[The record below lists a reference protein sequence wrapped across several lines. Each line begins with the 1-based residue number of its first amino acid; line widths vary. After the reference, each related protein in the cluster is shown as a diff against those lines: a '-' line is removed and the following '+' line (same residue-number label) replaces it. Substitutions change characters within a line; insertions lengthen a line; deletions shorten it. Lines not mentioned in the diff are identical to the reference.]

1 MATSEEE
8 LLKQLAEL
16 EGNQA
21 RIDEPIMTGAPGA
34 GPEGL
39 GLGEQG
45 ALDVRADIAAA
56 EQPGERQLIQSQLEA
71 TGSPAAGRMVPERP
85 ERVNPF
91 APGPDESPERVNPFA
106 PRDQRKQRGID
117 FPTDFPMERGT
128 SRASLQLPELGSQ
141 IGTSHFF
148 PEDYPKWAQAAL
160 TAAILTTTDPT
171 EIAQI
176 FTQEVEYEDPN
187 TGEMKST
194 RMFPDIG
201 IQQAPDGT
209 LIVNNSK
216 TGAQAIINRPGLSGF
231 DWMQMGVIGAAYT
244 PAGRVAS
251 LAAAPARAAAVH
263 AAKKVAS
270 ETARRL
276 AIRQARK
283 KGSMALMAG
292 SGVTETGLQA
302 GQHLAGGE
310 FNKAEVA
317 LSTAFGIVP
326 DYVFDPLARTAT
338 KIPSILAKKAADVVP
353 EHIQQAIRYAKETG
367 RQIMTSDAIG
377 DRITPAMNI
386 FTKIVERIPIS
397 GTGRARKRMGRERV
411 DALTEIAAKYGI
423 DVETDYGTK
432 VMQSFVKRMMGQRF
446 WGKQQKLYEDIPFYP
461 PAARRKAQ
469 QRAKEMLEAAWVREA
484 DDLSAGVLKTAIQ
497 TNKIDDVVVD
507 KVMRAGRPKL
517 LTELFEKLG
526 SKGQEAARSRF
537 LLQGLEEASWTK
549 SAPGVADPKKF
560 MAFLDRPANKKVIKA
575 WFSPEDQEVVKG
587 VREYLRLTA
596 SAQETGKGAGMVAA
610 VSAGAGTFSLF
621 AGMFNALIGG
631 TAIVSAIGHTYQ
643 SSFVRNR
650 LLKLAH
656 TKGDEAQ
663 TAAIMRDL
671 VPYFIAAEQQWKG
684 DNYYFPDTNI
694 TKESLKEGGDDLM
707 MNLEDLASSALGD
720 IGQIPDKLMRFFKGD
735 E

>member
-1 MATSEEE
+1 MATSEEQ
-8 LLKQLAEL
+8 LLRQLAEL
-16 EGNQA
+16 EENEA

-34 GPEGL
+34 GAEGLPPEGAL
-39 GLGEQG
+39 G
-45 ALDVRADIAAA
+45 VRADIAAA
-56 EQPGERQLIQSQLEA
+56 EQPGERELIQTQLEA

-91 APGPDESPERVNPFA
+91 APGPDEGPQRKNPFA
-106 PRDQRKQRGID
+106 PAETQKQRDVD
-117 FPTDFPMERGT
+117 FPTPFPMERGT

-141 IGTSHFF
+141 IGTSQFF
-148 PEDYPKWAQAAL
+148 PEEYPKWAQAAL
-160 TAAILTTTDPT
+160 TAAIMTTTDPN

-187 TGEMKST
+187 TGEMTST

-231 DWMQMGVIGAAYT
+231 DWMQMGVIGGAYT

-292 SGVTETGLQA
+292 SGVTEAGLQA
-302 GQHLAGGE
+302 GQEAAGGE

-326 DYVFDPLARTAT
+326 DYVFDPLARTMT
-338 KIPSILAKKAADVVP
+338 KIPSLLAQKAANVVP
-353 EHIQQAIRYAKETG
+353 ENIQQAIQYAKKTG
-367 RQIMTSDAIG
+367 RQIMTSDAVG

-397 GTGRARKRMGRERV
+397 GTGRARKRMGRERI

-469 QRAKEMLEAAWVREA
+469 QRAKEMLENAWKKEA
-484 DDLSAGVLKTAIQ
+484 DDISDGVLKEAIKKNQ
-497 TNKIDDVVVD
+497 IDDVVVD
-507 KVMRAGRPKL
+507 KVMDAGRPKQ
-517 LTELFEKLG
+517 LTELWGKLSSSG
-526 SKGQEAARSRF
+526 KEAARSRF
-537 LLQGLEEASWTK
+537 LLRGLEEASWTK
-549 SAPGVADPKKF
+549 TAPGVADPKKF
-560 MAFLDRPANKKVIKA
+560 MTWLDRPANKKVIKE
-575 WFSPEDQEVVKG
+575 WFNSEDQEMFSG
-587 VREYLRLTA
+587 AREYLRLTA

-610 VSAGAGTFSLF
+610 VSAGAGSISLF

-631 TAIVSAIGHTYQ
+631 TAIVSGIGHTYQ
-643 SSFVRNR
+643 SGWVRNR

-663 TAAIMRDL
+663 TAVIMREL
-671 VPYFIAAEQQWKG
+671 TPYFIAAEQQWKG
-684 DNYYFPDTNI
+684 ENYYFPDTNI
-694 TKESLKEGGDDLM
+694 TRESLLEGGEDLM
-707 MNLEDLASSALGD
+707 MNLEDAASSAVGD
-720 IGQIPDKLMRFFKGD
+720 VGQIPDKLMRFFTGG
-735 E
+735 EE